1 MNSNPMASS
10 GMFDLPADQCKKWL
24 SEGKAIWLGN
34 PFLFLALSLVV
45 VWVRRSL
52 DSVTYDYLIL
62 LSYFS
67 DASLFAWLFLGLKD
81 RTDTRAWSLVT
92 AGWRTLEGRF
102 FRVIMTG
109 FWGLP
114 AAITS
119 YMIFLFA
126 PEIVKMIVVLNG
138 NPLVATFLL
147 FLGLCLGGILSL
159 LLSLLPVLA
168 AVQMARDPFAT
179 LQSAG
184 LWAYRGVKAGVR
196 PITILFIVLL
206 SACLALNFIVTF
218 AIGHIPLEVL
228 SDVNHNWFFQT
239 LLESQLTLFL
249 VMNGFLALL
258 YPLVRDLL
266 TSADTDLS
274 DEIFSETDKRVEGD
288 AFWIFVLE
296 RAGLAL
302 KSLSVMSVLFL
313 SIYAVFEGY
322 DEATKWLIYSL
333 ASYICGNS
341 FQKSAHGWRH
351 GLSWR
356 IRYRF
361 LLTPIAIALSIVG
374 LAFIDEMLGDSEAP

>member
-10 GMFDLPADQCKKWL
+10 GIFNLPAHHCKKWL
-24 SEGKAIWLGN
+24 SEGKTIWLGN

-45 VWVRRSL
+45 VWVRQSL

-109 FWGLP
+109 VWGMP

-119 YMIFLFA
+119 YLIFLFT

-138 NPLVATFLL
+138 NPLVATFVL

-179 LQSAG
+179 LQSSG

-196 PITILFIVLL
+196 PITILFMVLL

-218 AIGHIPLEVL
+218 AIGHIPMEVL
-228 SDVNHNWFFQT
+228 GDVNHNWFLQT

-266 TSADTDLS
+266 SSADTDLS
-274 DEIFSETDKRVEGD
+274 DEIFSEMDKRVQGD
-288 AFWIFVLE
+288 AFWVFILE

-302 KSLSVMSVLFL
+302 KSLSVMSILFL

-322 DEATKWLIYSL
+322 DEAAKWLIYSL
-333 ASYICGNS
+333 ASYICGGS
-341 FQKSAHGWRH
+341 FQKSANGWRN

-356 IRYRF
+356 IRYLF
-361 LLTPIAIALSIVG
+361 LLTPIAIALLIAGYQFSRVMT
-374 LAFIDEMLGDSEAP
+374 LTASV